1 MAFEKRDFSPES
13 GNADTHANCCF
24 DLKEKY
30 RCIEEILRKSLQ
42 LLKAL
47 ALGNEVVQLR
57 MFDRLDTLL
66 TIKGVESELAIA
78 LKEVRLLFFFYHF
91 LSD

>member
-1 MAFEKRDFSPES
+1 MHDSS
-13 GNADTHANCCF
+13 
-24 DLKEKY
+24 LLQEKY

-66 TIKGVESELAIA
+66 AIKGVESELAVA
-78 LKEVRLLFFFYHF
+78 LKEVRLLEFK
-91 LSD
+91 